1 MKHQFTQTIIAI
13 LEKHFGESGQEVFD
27 KSPLLQYLN
36 VKTRSANRGSKSRGS
51 FANHYALYVLVEDY
65 INRGFIA
72 EERGKYGEYEGARF
86 TDLFRRQREL
96 PFGAKLQNHALNSRL
111 NDEFG
116 KYFPTLEVRPIM
128 RDQKEQRY
136 WISERLLSVEIAP
149 NGKKQSVNIAPVVI
163 DVIDAYVQTKRSAFE
178 SFIESCNKIAQLS
191 DAGTSEAVQFIRDQL
206 DPSVDARV
214 FEIVSFAVLKSH
226 YGEQSIFW
234 GWTPDEL
241 QEEGLVLY
249 KTGRTNANDGGIDF
263 VMRPLGRFF
272 QVTET
277 IDANKYFLDI
287 DKIQRFPLTF
297 VVKTADDPAKI
308 LSDLREQ
315 AHRKYGVVAIVNR
328 YLEAVE
334 EVINS
339 QQLLATFES
348 LISAGR
354 LSEIM
359 AEIVR
364 QSRVEFNF
372 AEEDEGLEEP
382 DQDEGAL

>member
-1 MKHQFTQTIIAI
+1 MKHQFTETIIAV
-13 LEKHFGESGQEVFD
+13 LERHFSTSAQDVFYN
-27 KSPLLQYLN
+27 SPLLQYIN
-36 VKTRSANRGSKSRGS
+36 IKTRSANLGSKSRGS

-65 INRGFIA
+65 IKKGFVA
-72 EERGKYGEYEGARF
+72 EERGTYGKYDGARF

-111 NDEFG
+111 NDEFS
-116 KYFPTLEVRPIM
+116 KYFPTLDIRPIM

-136 WISERLLSVEIAP
+136 WVSERLLTVDVMEKGVS
-149 NGKKQSVNIAPVVI
+149 NTVNIAPAVI
-163 DVIDAYVQTKRSAFE
+163 DIIDAYVQTKRSAFE
-178 SFIESCNKIAQLS
+178 SFIESCNRIARLADADAAEATEFVREQL
-191 DAGTSEAVQFIRDQL
+191 Q
-206 DPSVDARV
+206 PNVDARV
-214 FEIVSFAVLKSH
+214 FEIVSFAVLKAH

-234 GWTPDEL
+234 GWTPEEL
-241 QEEGLVLY
+241 QEETLVLY

-297 VVKTADDPAKI
+297 VIKTSDEPAKVMK
-308 LSDLREQ
+308 DLRDQ
-315 AHRKYGVVAIVNR
+315 AQRKYGVDAIVNR

-334 EVINS
+334 DVINS
-339 QQLLATFES
+339 PKLLSTFEA
-348 LISAGR
+348 LVAGGR

-372 AEEDEGLEEP
+372 GESFDDVEDPGDEES
-382 DQDEGAL
+382 AL

>member
-1 MKHQFTQTIIAI
+1 MKHQFTQTIIAV
-13 LEKHFGESGQEVFD
+13 LGRHFGALSQAVFD
-27 KSPLLQYLN
+27 NSPLLQYLN

-65 INRGFIA
+65 INKGFVDA
-72 EERGKYGEYEGARF
+72 GHGKYGKYEGARF

-116 KYFPTLEVRPIM
+116 KYFPTLDVRPIM

-136 WISERLLSVEIAP
+136 WVSERLLTVEVSSK
-149 NGKKQSVNIAPVVI
+149 GKKQEVNIASAVI
-163 DVIDAYVQTKRSAFE
+163 EIIDSYVQTKRSAFE
-178 SFIESCNKIAQLS
+178 AFIESCNKIAQLS
-191 DAGTSEAVQFIRDQL
+191 DAGVDEAVRFVRDQL
-206 DPSVDARV
+206 GPSVDARV

-226 YGEQSIFW
+226 YGEQSVFW
-234 GWTPDEL
+234 GWTPDSL
-241 QEEGLVLY
+241 HEESLALY

-277 IDANKYFLDI
+277 VDAGKYFLDI

-297 VVKTADDPAKI
+297 VVKTADDPARI
-308 LSDLREQ
+308 MSDLRDQ
-315 AHRKYGVVAIVNR
+315 AQRKYGIEAVVNR
-328 YLEAVE
+328 YLESVE

-339 QQLLATFES
+339 QQLVSIFEA
-348 LISAGR
+348 LIASGR
-354 LSEIM
+354 LPEIM

-372 AEEDEGLEEP
+372 GEDEDGSEEP
-382 DQDEGAL
+382 EQDESTL